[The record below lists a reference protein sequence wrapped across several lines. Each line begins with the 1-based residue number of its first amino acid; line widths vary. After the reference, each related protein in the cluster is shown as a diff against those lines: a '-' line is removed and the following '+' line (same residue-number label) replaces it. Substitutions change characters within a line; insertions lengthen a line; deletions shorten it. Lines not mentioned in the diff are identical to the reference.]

1 MSTFNELGERGL
13 NAVLQARANM
23 TGVAPSPAM
32 MPEIG
37 PTLALEVDRPE
48 WGYWKN
54 EIGYSFFYTLPALVG
69 EVGGIWIDPTPGYI
83 QVITRLVCRQS
94 GILLA
99 GWRTP
104 QPTWSLVPSPP
115 AISFPFQTDNSAAL
129 NTPFQVIT
137 GYATTGNIGFDLG
150 NGGEPAVIFQ
160 ASTTGQELQRPIV
173 MRGNGRPLLI
183 RHNNTNNAF
192 GVFVEG
198 YTRPENPNERLG

>member
-1 MSTFNELGERGL
+1 
-13 NAVLQARANM
+13 
-23 TGVAPSPAM
+23 M

-54 EIGYSFFYTLPALVG
+54 EIGYSFSYTLPALVG
-69 EVGGIWIDPTPGYI
+69 EIGGLWLTPRAGYI
-83 QVITRLVCRQS
+83 QVITRMVSRQS

-115 AISFPFQTDNSAAL
+115 AISVPFQTDNVASL
-129 NTPFQVIT
+129 NAPFSLLY
-137 GYATTGNIGFDLG
+137 GYATAPNMGFDLG
-150 NGGEPAVIFQ
+150 NGGEPAVFFQ
-160 ASTTGQELQRPIV
+160 ASATGQELQRAV
-173 MRGNGRPLLI
+173 VLRGAGRSLLI

-192 GVFVEG
+192 SVFVEG